1 MNLNLVIKIAG
12 KIAIIQNTLDKV
24 KEVTTMC
31 VKVKFGKYI
40 LLNQFLSNGFFLYIL
55 KVSENKKFS
64 DVLRGIQKETL
75 KRKGLKSDDKYFL
88 Q

>member
-1 MNLNLVIKIAG
+1 MSLNLVIKIAG

-75 KRKGLKSDDKYFL
+75 KRKGLKSDDK
-88 Q
+88 

>member
-1 MNLNLVIKIAG
+1 MIKIAG

-24 KEVTTMC
+24 KEVTTMF

-64 DVLRGIQKETL
+64 DVLRGDS
-75 KRKGLKSDDKYFL
+75 KGNIEKKGVKK
-88 Q
+88 